1 MHPSTD
7 PFLKEPPLHPLRTF
21 TLLPLL
27 ALSLAAA
34 EPLPLQEAI
43 RRSWTQQAGLKAGA
57 AMVESR
63 QAEAQSTKALAL
75 PTLSFQ
81 AYGTRTDEPMMA
93 FGIKLNQAR
102 ITMQDFNP
110 ATLNKP
116 DAIGAFGG
124 GLNLQQPLYAGGRIR
139 AAREAGRMMA
149 ESEQASQERR
159 KQEVAL
165 AIVQAY
171 FGAQVAGQAQKWA
184 DETTEW
190 AAEMERFVGARVD
203 QGLWLPSELARVK
216 AFRASAESQQAEVH
230 RLQQTARSGL
240 GLLIGTGPVDAPLS
254 TPVENPAPA
263 APAAGSGRPDI
274 QAAALMAQAAGEGRK
289 AARGTLLPEV
299 GIELGAGTLRHSWSE
314 GGTWTN
320 ASIGLK
326 WKILNE
332 PERRKVQV
340 AAAQERAAQEMLSF
354 KRQQADHE
362 VREAKEGV
370 IAAESRI
377 IAARKALAAAEESKQ
392 LREARHRE
400 GLLPLIEVLDAQA
413 ALEGAR
419 TLILQSLYDLRVNR
433 ARLDL
438 AQGNPIEGV
447 Q

>member
-1 MHPSTD
+1 MRPLPS
-7 PFLKEPPLHPLRTF
+7 LALS
-21 TLLPLL
+21 LL
-27 ALSLAAA
+27 ALSLSAA

-57 AMVESR
+57 AMVEAR
-63 QAEAQSTKALAL
+63 QAEAQSYQSLNL
-75 PTLSFQ
+75 PTVTFQ

-102 ITMQDFNP
+102 IGMMDFDP
-110 ATLNKP
+110 RSLNKP

-124 GLNLQQPLYAGGRIR
+124 GLNLQQPLYTGGRIT
-139 AAREAGRMMA
+139 AAREAGRLMVG
-149 ESEQASQERR
+149 SEQANQERR
-159 KQEVAL
+159 RQEVAL

-171 FGAQVAGQAQKWA
+171 FGAQVAEQAQKWA
-184 DETTEW
+184 AETLEW

-230 RLQQTARSGL
+230 RLRQTARSGL
-240 GLLIGTGPVDAPLS
+240 GLLLGSGPIDAPLS
-254 TPVENPAPA
+254 TPVDSTVAHAPA
-263 APAAGSGRPDI
+263 SAAGRPDL

-289 AARGTLLPEV
+289 AARGSLLPEV
-299 GIELGAGTLRHSWSE
+299 GLELGAGTLRHSLSD
-314 GGTWTN
+314 GGNWTS

-326 WKILNE
+326 WKLFNQ
-332 PERRKVQV
+332 PERRKVQA
-340 AAAQERAAQEMLSF
+340 AAAQERAAQEMLAF
-354 KRQQADHE
+354 KRQQAEHE
-362 VREAKEGV
+362 VREAQEGV
-370 IAAESRI
+370 VAAEARI
-377 IAARKALAAAEESKQ
+377 AAARKALAAAQDSKQ

-438 AQGNPIEGV
+438 AKGQPIEGV
-447 Q
+447 L

>member
-1 MHPSTD
+1 MPSNRS
-7 PFLKEPPLHPLRTF
+7 LA
-21 TLLPLL
+21 LLPLL
-27 ALSLAAA
+27 ALVLTAA
-34 EPLPLQEAI
+34 EPLPLQDAI

-63 QAEAQSTKALAL
+63 FAEAQAYRALAL
-75 PTLSFQ
+75 PSLTLQ

-102 ITMQDFNP
+102 IGMMDFDP
-110 ATLNKP
+110 RSLNKP

-124 GLNLQQPLYAGGRIR
+124 GLNLQQPLYTGGRIS
-139 AAREAGRMMA
+139 AAREAGRLMA
-149 ESEQASQERR
+149 GYEQASQERR

-184 DETTEW
+184 DETTQW

-216 AFRASAESQQAEVH
+216 AFRAYAESQQAEVR

-240 GLLIGTGPVDAPLS
+240 GLLLGSGPVDTDLS
-254 TPVENPAPA
+254 TPIESAASTAVGA
-263 APAAGSGRPDI
+263 APARPDI

-299 GIELGAGTLRHSWSE
+299 GLELGAGTLRHSLAD
-314 GGTWTN
+314 GGNWTS

-326 WKILNE
+326 WKLFNE
-332 PERRKVQV
+332 PERRKAQA

-362 VREAKEGV
+362 VREAKAGV
-370 IAAESRI
+370 TAAEARI
-377 IAARKALAAAEESKQ
+377 AAARKALAAAEESKQ

-419 TLILQSLYDLRVNR
+419 TLILQSLYDLRVYR

-438 AQGNPIEGV
+438 ALGHPIEGV

>member
-1 MHPSTD
+1 MRPLPS
-7 PFLKEPPLHPLRTF
+7 
-21 TLLPLL
+21 L
-27 ALSLAAA
+27 ALSLLALTLSAA

-57 AMVESR
+57 AMVEAR
-63 QAEAQSTKALAL
+63 QAEAQSYQSLNL
-75 PTLSFQ
+75 PTVTLQ

-102 ITMQDFNP
+102 IGMMDFDP
-110 ATLNKP
+110 RSLNKP

-124 GLNLQQPLYAGGRIR
+124 GLNLQQPLYTGGRIT
-139 AAREAGRMMA
+139 AAREAGRLLA
-149 ESEQASQERR
+149 GSEQATQERR

-171 FGAQVAGQAQKWA
+171 FGAQVAEQAQKWA
-184 DETTEW
+184 AETLEW

-216 AFRASAESQQAEVH
+216 AFRASAESQQAEVQ
-230 RLQQTARSGL
+230 RMRQTARSGL
-240 GLLIGTGPVDAPLS
+240 GLLLGSGPIDATLS
-254 TPVENPAPA
+254 TPVESPVASAPA
-263 APAAGSGRPDI
+263 GAAGRPDL

-289 AARGTLLPEV
+289 AASGSLLPEV
-299 GIELGAGTLRHSWSE
+299 GLELGAGTLRHSLSE
-314 GGTWTN
+314 GGNWTS
-320 ASIGLK
+320 ATIGLK
-326 WKILNE
+326 WKLFNQ
-332 PERRKVQV
+332 PERRKAQV
-340 AAAQERAAQEMLSF
+340 AAAQERAAQEMLLF
-354 KRQQADHE
+354 KRQQAEHE
-362 VREAKEGV
+362 VREAQEGV
-370 IAAESRI
+370 VAAEARLA
-377 IAARKALAAAEESKQ
+377 AARKALAAAQDSKQ

-438 AQGNPIEGV
+438 AKGQPIEGV
-447 Q
+447 L

>member
-1 MHPSTD
+1 MRSNS
-7 PFLKEPPLHPLRTF
+7 FRL
-21 TLLPLL
+21 LLPLL
-27 ALSLAAA
+27 ALSLTAA
-34 EPLPLQEAI
+34 EPLPLPEAI

-57 AMVESR
+57 ALVDAR
-63 QAEAQSTKALAL
+63 QAEAQSYRALVL
-75 PTLSFQ
+75 PTLSLQ

-102 ITMQDFNP
+102 IGMMDFDP
-110 ATLNKP
+110 RSLNRP

-124 GLNLQQPLYAGGRIR
+124 GLNLQQPLYTGGRIS
-139 AAREAGRMMA
+139 AAREAGRLMA
-149 ESEQASQERR
+149 ESEQAAQERR

-171 FGAQVAGQAQKWA
+171 FGAQVAEQAQKWA
-184 DETTEW
+184 DETNQW
-190 AAEMERFVGARVD
+190 AAEMERFVSARVD

-216 AFRASAESQQAEVH
+216 AFHAQAESQQAEVH

-240 GLLIGTGPVDAPLS
+240 GLLLGAGPIEGPLS
-254 TPVENPAPA
+254 TAVEGGPVA
-263 APAAGSGRPDI
+263 ATKSDAGRPDL
-274 QAAALMAQAAGEGRK
+274 QAASLMAQAAAEGHK
-289 AARGTLLPEV
+289 AAKGTLLPEV
-299 GIELGAGTLRHSWSE
+299 GLELGAGTLRHSLSD
-314 GGTWTN
+314 GGNWTS

-326 WKILNE
+326 WRLFNE
-332 PERRKVQV
+332 PERRKAQV
-340 AAAQERAAQEMLSF
+340 AAAQAHAAQEMLSF

-370 IAAESRI
+370 IAAEARI
-377 IAARKALAAAEESKQ
+377 AAARKALAAAEESKR

-419 TLILQSLYDLRVNR
+419 TLLLQSLYDLRVNR

>member
-1 MHPSTD
+1 MPRSTD
-7 PFLKEPPLHPLRTF
+7 PFLKEYPLRPLRALAF
-21 TLLPLL
+21 LPFLTL
-27 ALSLAAA
+27 ALAAA
-34 EPLPLQEAI
+34 EPLPLAEAI
-43 RRSWTQQAGLKAGA
+43 QRAWNHQSGLKAGA
-57 AMVESR
+57 AMVEAH
-63 QAEAQSTKALAL
+63 QAEAQSYRALTL
-75 PTLSFQ
+75 PSVSFQ
-81 AYGTRTDEPMMA
+81 AYGTRTDEPMLA

-102 ITMQDFNP
+102 ITKMDFDP
-110 ATLNKP
+110 AGLNKP
-116 DAIGAFGG
+116 DAIGAFGA
-124 GLNLQQPLYAGGRIR
+124 GLNLQQPLYAGGRIT
-139 AAREAGRMMA
+139 AAREAGRLMA

-159 KQEVAL
+159 KQETAL

-171 FGAQVAGQAQKWA
+171 FGAQVAEQAKKWG
-184 DETTEW
+184 DETILW
-190 AAEMERFVGARVD
+190 AAETERFVGARVE

-216 AFRASAESQQAEVH
+216 AFRAFAESQQAEAH
-230 RLQQTARSGL
+230 RLQKTARSGL
-240 GLLIGTGPVDAPLS
+240 GLLLGSGPVEAPLPSPIESPALPAAQGTGSRADL
-254 TPVENPAPA
+254 
-263 APAAGSGRPDI
+263 

-289 AARGTLLPEV
+289 AAKGTLLPEV
-299 GIELGAGTLRHSWSE
+299 GLELGAGTLRHSFSE
-314 GGTWTN
+314 GGTWTS

-326 WKILNE
+326 WKLFNE

-362 VREAKEGV
+362 VREAQEGV
-370 IAAESRI
+370 IAAQSRI
-377 IAARKALAAAEESKQ
+377 AAARKALAAAEESKQ

>member
-1 MHPSTD
+1 MHPN
-7 PFLKEPPLHPLRTF
+7 RTLA
-21 TLLPLL
+21 LLPVL
-27 ALSLAAA
+27 ALTLAAV
-34 EPLPLQEAI
+34 EPLPLQDAI

-57 AMVESR
+57 AMVEAR
-63 QAEAQSTKALAL
+63 QAEAQSYKALNL
-75 PTLSFQ
+75 PTITFQ

-102 ITMQDFNP
+102 IGMMDFDP
-110 ATLNKP
+110 RSLNKP

-124 GLNLQQPLYAGGRIR
+124 GLNLQQPLYTGGRIS
-139 AAREAGRMMA
+139 AAREAGRLMA
-149 ESEQASQERR
+149 GSESASQERR

-216 AFRASAESQQAEVH
+216 AFRAYAESQQAEVR

-240 GLLIGTGPVDAPLS
+240 GLLLGSGPVDAALS
-254 TPVENPAPA
+254 TPIEA
-263 APAAGSGRPDI
+263 AATAAASSGSGRPDI

-289 AARGTLLPEV
+289 AAHGTLLPEV
-299 GIELGAGTLRHSWSE
+299 GLELGAGTLRHSFAD
-314 GGTWTN
+314 GGNWTS

-326 WKILNE
+326 WRLFNE
-332 PERRKVQV
+332 PERRKAQA

-362 VREAKEGV
+362 VREAKAGV
-370 IAAESRI
+370 TAAEARI
-377 IAARKALAAAEESKQ
+377 AAARKALAAAEESKH

-438 AQGNPIEGV
+438 ALGQPIEGV